1 MPGRVLGA
9 VSWRKSRQHSAN
21 LDAKMEARSFKNQ
34 EKSNAKIDQK
44 IDAFEDRFLM
54 RSGRILGGK
63 WSQVGTKIKEKSM
76 LTLKGHFLEK
86 TLFFPRK
93 FNDFEGS
100 RGCKIDGKSMK
111 NRMKIEGGIGRP
123 LDIDF

>member
-1 MPGRVLGA
+1 VLWEPSLGEK
-9 VSWRKSRQHSAN
+9 VGNIVPTWVPRWRPN
-21 LDAKMEARSFKNQ
+21 SFKNR
-34 EKSNAKIDQK
+34 EKSDAKIDQK

-100 RGCKIDGKSMK
+100 RGCKIDGKSVK
-111 NRMKIEGGIGRP
+111 NNLKIEGPDGMP